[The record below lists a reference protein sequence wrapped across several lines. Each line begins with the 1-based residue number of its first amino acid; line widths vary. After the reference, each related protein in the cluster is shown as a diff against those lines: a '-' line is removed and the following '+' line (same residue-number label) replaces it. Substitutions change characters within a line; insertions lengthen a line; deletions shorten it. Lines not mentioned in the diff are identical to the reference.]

1 MSREKKVKEFM
12 KQFTKALEHTSKLE
26 KAIKEKAMQ
35 FNTCNSILVENDSE
49 DK

>member
-1 MSREKKVKEFM
+1 MNREKKIKEFM
-12 KQFTKALEHTSKLE
+12 KQFTKALEYTSKLE

-35 FNTCNSILVENDSE
+35 FNTCNSNLIENESE

>member
-12 KQFTKALEHTSKLE
+12 NQFTKALEHTSKLE

-35 FNTCNSILVENDSE
+35 FNTCNAKGDE
-49 DK
+49 